1 MIANNKKIGPLISI
15 VTVVYN
21 DVANIEET
29 ILSVIN
35 QNYENIE
42 YIVIDGKSDDGTRE
56 FLASV
61 ECDGIFVLNISKN
74 VSGF

>member
-35 QNYENIE
+35 QNYENI
-42 YIVIDGKSDDGTRE
+42 
-56 FLASV
+56 
-61 ECDGIFVLNISKN
+61 
-74 VSGF
+74 